1 MQIKIMIE
9 QAIKNKQTHKQMVML
24 RWLLFCPLNSIVHF
38 WLYHTY
44 ITLCTVQ
51 KGQSLRAERV
61 GQEEVGEVN
70 CRCSACGGC

>member
-1 MQIKIMIE
+1 MVE
-9 QAIKNKQTHKQMVML
+9 QAIKNKQTHKQMVTL
-24 RWLLFCPLNSIVHF
+24 RWLLFCPLNPIVHF

-61 GQEEVGEVN
+61 GQGEVGEVTH
-70 CRCSACGGC
+70 RCSACGDC